1 MSDVHSNDAQAEV
14 GRESHLTSTI
24 LDVAENPNVNF
35 PN

>member
-1 MSDVHSNDAQAEV
+1 MSDAPSNDALPEV

-24 LDVAENPNVNF
+24 LDVAENPNVSF